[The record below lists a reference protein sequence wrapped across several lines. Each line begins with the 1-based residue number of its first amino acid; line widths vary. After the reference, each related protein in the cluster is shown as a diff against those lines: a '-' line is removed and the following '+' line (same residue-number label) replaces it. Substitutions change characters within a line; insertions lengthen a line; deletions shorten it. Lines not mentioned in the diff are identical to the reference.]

1 MVEAIHKLPDMRT
14 FKICKFGNGYFSDFF
29 SFAMSAMLCTCDIFS
44 RIPEFFLR

>member
-29 SFAMSAMLCTCDIFS
+29 Q
-44 RIPEFFLR
+44 FFDTNYALYV